1 MLGCQALVKLV
12 AGLFASASLTRHVRK
27 SCVRY
32 RLAFTVLHTLS
43 GVVSNS
49 SNSLTLLMTQAAVDV
64 IHENSSSDHFAQS
77 VLVQSIVI
85 SQGRSTGDDNRPL
98 LHRNRARDTEKHQHV
113 SVIRSEDTPV
123 PLRNTTALQHVRQKV
138 LQTEARTAALER
150 QLVQATSG
158 TGNAADPV
166 APTTRSLVRQ
176 QDSQN
181 ELDDYMNCL
190 GSLMAHMSASKH
202 MLQQQGHSQHLQVAW
217 PLCVAPTPD
226 QQASYFAQASRTSAN
241 LQAKVSV
248 RGLGQ
253 VSALRLTLPDCVP
266 LGFAALHAEQLYWQ
280 NVSVSSSIPGN
291 CGLMLK
297 PNMQQVKITALQA
310 SPNNALLAVGSI
322 SGMVTVIS
330 TQRDSFQPYLEGD
343 ASRQADIAGANARG
357 VVGKTVLAWCLRTCS
372 ALSFLP

>member
-27 SCVRY
+27 SCIRY
-32 RLAFTVLHTLS
+32 ISAFTALRTSS
-43 GVVSNS
+43 GIISNS
-49 SNSLTLLMTQAAVDV
+49 SNSSTLLMTQAAVDV
-64 IHENSSSDHFAQS
+64 IRESSSADHFARS

-85 SQGRSTGDDNRPL
+85 SQGRSTGPGNSPL
-98 LHRNRARDTEKHQHV
+98 LHRNHASDNEKNQHV
-113 SVIRSEDTPV
+113 SVMRSEDTAV
-123 PLRNTTALQHVRQKV
+123 PLGNTTALQHVRQKV
-138 LQTEARTAALER
+138 LQTEARTAALEQ

-166 APTTRSLVRQ
+166 APTTRSLVRK
-176 QDSQN
+176 QDSEK
-181 ELDDYMNCL
+181 ELDEYMNCL
-190 GSLMAHMSASKH
+190 GSLMAHMSARKH

-248 RGLGQ
+248 GGLGQ
-253 VSALRLTLPDCVP
+253 VPALRLTLPDCMS
-266 LGFAALHAEQLYWQ
+266 LEFAALQAEQLYWQ
-280 NVSVSSSIPGN
+280 NVSVSSSTPDN
-291 CGLMLK
+291 CKLMLK
-297 PNMQQVKITALQA
+297 PSMQQVEITALQA

-330 TQRDSFQPYLEGD
+330 TQRNSFQAYLEGD

-357 VVGKTVLAWCLRTCS
+357 VIGDHVFASCLRTC
-372 ALSFLP
+372 